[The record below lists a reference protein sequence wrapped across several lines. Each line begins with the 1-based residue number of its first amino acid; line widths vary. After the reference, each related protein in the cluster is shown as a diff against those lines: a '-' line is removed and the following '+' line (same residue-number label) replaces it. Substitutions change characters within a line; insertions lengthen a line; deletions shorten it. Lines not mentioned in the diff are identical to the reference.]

1 MKSRSIDFVALDIGS
16 SKISA
21 IAAEVGNDG
30 NASIISQIIQSSEGI
45 KSSSVIDW
53 KSAENSILSTI
64 YALEN
69 DLGVNIKKAN
79 ISLSGVKTKSYYLS
93 SKITL
98 KNSNVTKKDI
108 EAVIRKAF
116 DKFKIEGY
124 EIIHYFP
131 IEFTLDDSDA
141 IMDPVGMFGQS
152 LGCRLHI
159 VSANSAMLIN
169 LANCLSK
176 CHVEISSFVLS
187 SYASGISSLTEDEK
201 DLGAV
206 AIDLGARSTSFSI
219 FLSKKMIY
227 SGSIPIGS
235 WHITS
240 DIAKVL
246 SIPFH
251 VAERVKILHGK
262 ALEEP
267 ADKRI
272 RINLEE
278 MYPDIDSS
286 LSLLT
291 SSQLIE
297 VIKPRLEEIFTMIKE
312 QYDKTGIDHLISN
325 RLTLSG
331 GGSQLQGSK
340 ELASK
345 IFNKNVKVTP
355 APSVEGFSED
365 YNLGAFTVILGMVQD
380 FAARKHKKYLH
391 NSSKHS
397 NIARRVFS
405 WLKENVS

>member
-30 NASIISQIIQSSEGI
+30 SVSIISQIIQGSDGI
-45 KSSSVIDW
+45 KSSSVNDW
-53 KSAENSILSTI
+53 KNAANSILSTI

-69 DLGVNIKKAN
+69 DLGVNIKKAS

-93 SKITL
+93 SKVTL
-98 KNSNVTKKDI
+98 RDTNVTKRDVEI
-108 EAVIRKAF
+108 VIKKAL
-116 DKFKIEGY
+116 DSFKVEGY

-131 IEFTLDDSDA
+131 IEFILDASEA
-141 IMDPVGMFGQS
+141 IMDPVGMFGKI

-159 VSANSAMLIN
+159 VAAHSVMLID

-187 SYASGISSLTEDEK
+187 SYASGFASLTEDEK
-201 DLGAV
+201 DLGAI
-206 AIDLGARSTSFSI
+206 AIDLGARSTSFSV

-240 DIAKVL
+240 DISKVL

-251 VAERVKILHGK
+251 IAERVKILHGK
-262 ALEEP
+262 ALEDP
-267 ADKRI
+267 SDKRI

-278 MYPDIDSS
+278 IYSDIDSS

-297 VIKPRLEEIFTMIKE
+297 IIQPRLEEIFHMVKE
-312 QYDKTGIDHLISN
+312 QYDKTGL
-325 RLTLSG
+325 
-331 GGSQLQGSK
+331 
-340 ELASK
+340 
-345 IFNKNVKVTP
+345 
-355 APSVEGFSED
+355 
-365 YNLGAFTVILGMVQD
+365 D
-380 FAARKHKKYLH
+380 FFY
-391 NSSKHS
+391 
-397 NIARRVFS
+397 F
-405 WLKENVS
+405 